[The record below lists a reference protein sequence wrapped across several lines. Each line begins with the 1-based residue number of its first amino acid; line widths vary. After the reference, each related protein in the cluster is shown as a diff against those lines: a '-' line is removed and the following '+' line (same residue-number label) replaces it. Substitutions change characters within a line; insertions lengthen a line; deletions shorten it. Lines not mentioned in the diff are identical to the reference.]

1 MERNEFRT
9 FRSILVFTQTTNTS
23 MSKLTG
29 TVAFIGGVLLIVMAI
44 TGILIKNENQ
54 FESSHNVIA
63 EVVEMADADHDS
75 HPVPQWLSLSMYA
88 TLIISGAF
96 TIIQVSR
103 FGLSTEPST
112 MSTAAFV
119 GGMVL
124 VGLGFLATLA
134 VNEQSFRDQNKIET
148 ASVEIAVP
156 STDHE
161 SEEHGSGIPDDLRY
175 VMMGTL
181 FIAGGISVLHVSKYG
196 LA

>member
-1 MERNEFRT
+1 
-9 FRSILVFTQTTNTS
+9 
-23 MSKLTG
+23 MSKFTG
-29 TVAFIGGVLLIVMAI
+29 TVAFVGGVLLIVMAI

-54 FESSHNVIA
+54 FESPHSVVAEAVI
-63 EVVEMADADHDS
+63 EADAEHDS
-75 HPVPQWLSLSMYA
+75 HPVPQWLSITMYA

-119 GGMVL
+119 GGMLL

-134 VNEQSFRDQNKIET
+134 VNEQSFRDHDK
-148 ASVEIAVP
+148 VEVVVELANAEGNH
-156 STDHE
+156 D
-161 SEEHGSGIPDDLRY
+161 SEGHRSDIPDQLRFL
-175 VMMGTL
+175 MMGTL
-181 FIAGGISVLHVSKYG
+181 FVAGGFAAIHVSKYG